1 MKNAKKLKNMN
12 IFIDEDFSPETMDY
26 PQAALRR
33 CERTTQEG
41 NIVYLNYLL
50 VVNEGMKRDN

>member
-26 PQAALRR
+26 PQAALGR
-33 CERTTQEG
+33 CEITT
-41 NIVYLNYLL
+41 
-50 VVNEGMKRDN
+50 